1 MQQRLAPW
9 VLGMLLAPAAAWAG
23 DAQNDTVKPED
34 VKTWTATID
43 GKEYEVRPA
52 TPTDD
57 GDTGLFRLSSAY
69 TLPKGKASFSLYRDN
84 FDRDPKDLDFSIHG
98 LSIGY
103 GASDKFEIF
112 GSAGLQNRL
121 RTAERGQSGFF
132 NDLPFAGV
140 NAENPHWQQG
150 FGDIKVGAKYKFLD
164 DYRSDDVGL
173 AVKAYVKLGTADE
186 AKGLGTGKTSFGADL
201 ILSKS
206 LSRQADIHASIGYL
220 INSDPDALAGGG
232 KVDIGDAFKWGVGL
246 VVPACR
252 NFQLQAELTGLS
264 YGTADYDQTNPID
277 LVAGPVIYF
286 KPGIFIRPAFSWALN
301 FDARTAGSGMV
312 TKTGKL
318 LSIGYHPG
326 TPCCAIAVPPPP
338 PPPPSN
344 RPPTVTV
351 TCESPVLP
359 GVASKCHASASDPDG
374 DPLTYAWS
382 SGGGKVA
389 GSGADANLDTTGITP
404 GNCVPVS
411 VKVDDGRG
419 GTADATTQVC
429 VKAPERKEAQ
439 TLCTSSGFPR
449 NLERLN
455 NVDKA
460 CLDDVA
466 SRLRQDPRARLVV
479 IGHADSKERYP
490 EVIARK
496 RAEAIKS
503 YLVKERGVDETRIT
517 AKSAGA
523 TKPIDTGASVAARAK
538 NRRVEVILV
547 PEGASAPEDD
557 D

>member
-1 MQQRLAPW
+1 MRHRLSPW
-9 VLGMLLAPAAAWAG
+9 VLGALLAAPAAGWA
-23 DAQNDTVKPED
+23 DDTQTTVRPED
-34 VKTWTATID
+34 VKTWTTSID
-43 GKEYEVRPA
+43 GKDWEVRPA

-69 TLPKGKASFSLYRDN
+69 TLSKGKASFSLFRDN
-84 FDRDPKDLDFSIHG
+84 FDRDPKDLDFSVHG
-98 LSIGY
+98 LSVGY
-103 GASDKFEIF
+103 GATDKLELF
-112 GSAGLQNRL
+112 GSAGIQNRL
-121 RTAERGQSGFF
+121 RTAAGDQSGFF
-132 NDLPFAGV
+132 NDLPFAGT
-140 NAENPHWQQG
+140 NAENPHWQVG
-150 FGDIKVGAKYKFLD
+150 FGDIKVGAKYKLLD
-164 DYRSDDVGL
+164 DYRSDQVGL
-173 AVKAYVKLGTADE
+173 AVKAYVKLPTADE
-186 AKGLGTGKTSFGADL
+186 QKGLGTGKTSYGADL

-206 LSRQADIHASIGYL
+206 LNRAADIHASIGYE
-220 INSDPDALAGGG
+220 INSDPDNL
-232 KVDIGDAFKWGVGL
+232 KIGDAFKWGVGL

-252 NFQLQAELTGLS
+252 IFQLQAEITGRS
-264 YGTADYDQTNPID
+264 YSGADFSQTNPID
-277 LVAGPVIYF
+277 LVAGPVIYI
-286 KPGIFIRPAFSWALN
+286 KPGLFIRPAFSWALN
-301 FDARTAGSGMV
+301 FDDRGLGSGFSS
-312 TKTGKL
+312 KSGRL
-318 LSIGYHPG
+318 LSVGYHPG
-326 TPCCAIAVPPPP
+326 TVCCEVAAPPPP
-338 PPPPSN
+338 PPPPTN

-359 GVASKCHASASDPDG
+359 GVASNCHATASDPDG
-374 DPLTYAWS
+374 DPLTYAWT

-389 GSGADANLDTTGITP
+389 GSGADANLDTTGINP
-404 GNCVPVS
+404 GDCVPVT

-429 VKAPERKEAQ
+429 VKAPEHKEAE

-449 NLERLN
+449 NLDRLN

-496 RAEAIKS
+496 RAEAIKN
-503 YLVKERGVDETRIT
+503 YLVKERGVDESRIT

-523 TKPIDTGASVAARAK
+523 TKPLDTGASAAARAK